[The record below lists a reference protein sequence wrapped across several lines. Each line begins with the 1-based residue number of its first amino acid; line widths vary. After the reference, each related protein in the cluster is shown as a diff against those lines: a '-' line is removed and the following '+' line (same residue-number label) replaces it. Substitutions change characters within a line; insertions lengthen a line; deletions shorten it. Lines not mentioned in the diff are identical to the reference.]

1 MVASNGHR
9 AILVAEQERP
19 MIDEGDGS
27 FEQLLRNHQCPRCR
41 SAIKVLRDDVHKR
54 EYACSVCNLKIIDVK
69 GDTEG

>member
-9 AILVAEQERP
+9 AILVAGQERP

-27 FEQLLRNHQCPRCR
+27 FERKLRNHQCPRCR

-54 EYACSVCNLKIIDVK
+54 EYACTVCNLKIIDVK

>member
-1 MVASNGHR
+1 MVASSGLR
-9 AILVAEQERP
+9 VIVVEEQERP

-27 FEQLLRNHQCPRCR
+27 FERKLRNHQCPRCR

-54 EYACSVCNLKIIDVK
+54 EYACTVCNLKIIDVK

>member
-1 MVASNGHR
+1 MVASNGLR

-27 FEQLLRNHQCPRCR
+27 FERKLKNNQCPRCR

-54 EYACSVCNLKIIDVK
+54 EYACTVCNLKIIDVK
-69 GDTEG
+69 GESE

>member
-1 MVASNGHR
+1 MVASIGHR
-9 AILVAEQERP
+9 VIVVGEQERP

-27 FEQLLRNHQCPRCR
+27 FERLLRNNQCPRCR
-41 SAIKVLRDDVHKR
+41 SAIVLLRDDVHKR

>member
-9 AILVAEQERP
+9 AILVGEQERP
-19 MIDEGDGS
+19 MIYEGDGS
-27 FEQLLRNHQCPRCR
+27 FERKLANSQCPRCR

-54 EYACSVCNLKIIDVK
+54 EYACTVCNLKIIDVK